1 MSITPVP
8 DAAVIVVAAGSGLRL
23 GAGAPKAFVGVD
35 AHTVLW
41 HSLIPILGMRRAAQ
55 LVLVVPPGL
64 EGEARTEAMDAAATV
79 AAAEGADGATDAAD
93 RFELVRIVAGGA
105 TRQDSVAAGLRAVW
119 PQVRTVLV
127 HDAAR
132 SLTPSEV
139 FDRVIE
145 EVERTGAAV
154 IPGLPVVDTVK
165 RVDAA
170 GAVGDTVDRDE
181 LLAVQTPQG
190 FRRDVLDA
198 AYAGA
203 SAQYTDD
210 AALVA
215 AAGHP
220 VRALDGHAHAFKITT
235 PADLQRART
244 LLGER
249 AAQHAPSPQPVRS
262 AQGEHAPALAAALTM
277 RVGIGSDVHA
287 YAAAGSTRTLWLAG
301 LPWPGERALEG
312 HSDGDVVT
320 HAIVD
325 ALLSAADLGDIGG
338 LFGTDDPAV
347 EGAHAEVFLTRTRR
361 VLADAGWAIGNVSVQ
376 VQARAPRFSPRRLEA
391 QAALSALLGAPV
403 TVAAT
408 TTDGLGFTGRGEGI
422 AATATALIVRA

>member
-8 DAAVIVVAAGSGLRL
+8 DAAIIVVAAGSGLRL
-23 GAGAPKAFVGVD
+23 GAGAPKAFVGLD

-41 HSLIPILGMRRAAQ
+41 HSLIPALSTRRAAQ
-55 LVLVVPPGL
+55 LVLVVPAGL
-64 EGEARTEAMDAAATV
+64 EGDARTEAMDAAATV
-79 AAAEGADGATDAAD
+79 AAAATTAGADEASD

-105 TRQDSVAAGLRAVW
+105 TRQASVAAGLRAVW
-119 PQVRTVLV
+119 PDVRTVLV

-132 SLTPSEV
+132 SLTPAEV

-170 GAVGDTVDRDE
+170 GAVGETVDRDE

-203 SAQYTDD
+203 TAEFTDD

-235 PADLQRART
+235 PADLERAKT

-249 AAQHAPSPQPVRS
+249 TQRRAGAAGTPDTPAP
-262 AQGEHAPALAAALTM
+262 TM
-277 RVGIGSDVHA
+277 RVGIGTDVHA
-287 YAAAGSTRTLWLAG
+287 YAAEGSTRTLWLAG

-347 EGAHAEVFLTRTRR
+347 EGAHADVFLARTRR
-361 VLADAGWAIGNVSVQ
+361 VLADAGWVIGNVSVQ
-376 VQARAPRFSPRRLEA
+376 MQARAPRFSPRRLEA
-391 QAALSALLGAPV
+391 QAALGALLGAPV
-403 TVAAT
+403 SVAAT

-422 AATATALIVRA
+422 AATATALISRA